1 VLPADLISVLGR
13 DRFLAGRDSM
23 DPVVAARGANGLD
36 ANAAEVLQLKWWRGQ
51 LAATAAKRFVGLDG
65 WITPTAA
72 LPAPPVAEF
81 ADPAEALRLTL
92 AITRATQP
100 GNLLGLCATS
110 TPIHALG
117 SPLPVGLQ
125 LLCPANRDAHTLAAA
140 RAIEDLLGPPPR
152 PDVTGFLA

>member
-1 VLPADLISVLGR
+1 
-13 DRFLAGRDSM
+13 M
-23 DPVVAARGANGLD
+23 
-36 ANAAEVLQLKWWRGQ
+36 LQLKWWRGQ
-51 LAATAAKRFVGLDG
+51 LAAAAARRFAGLDG

-72 LPAPPVAEF
+72 LPAPPVADF

-100 GNLLGLCATS
+100 GNLLGLCSTS

-125 LLCPANRDAHTLAAA
+125 LLCPAHREAQALAVAQ
-140 RAIEDLLGPPPR
+140 AIEDLLGSPPR
-152 PDVTGFLA
+152 PDLTGYVSNGLLK